1 MVDMLVVAAVVGC
14 PVEAGVFKGAGTKN
28 EGENPH
34 RHLGLE
40 GKVRK
45 QTMISDRDAHHG
57 GSQVKEE
64 KGHQKPVGSMVI
76 KINRKAKKGDQ
87 GGADQKRAGCP
98 VDSVKGDAIHV
109 LG

>member
-1 MVDMLVVAAVVGC
+1 
-14 PVEAGVFKGAGTKN
+14 
-28 EGENPH
+28 
-34 RHLGLE
+34 
-40 GKVRK
+40 
-45 QTMISDRDAHHG
+45 
-57 GSQVKEE
+57 
-64 KGHQKPVGSMVI
+64 MVI